1 MAISPAHWP
10 DLYFFCSITRQGTSE
25 KAIRKYVL
33 GRGRCGAVREWI
45 KTRERTEA
53 SDLEVYVLAALRTR
67 GANYLRKA
75 LQAPVAAEKS
85 ITGYLVL
92 FPQADPEPFAAVT
105 LTTPHLFEMERGCL
119 HCDHERP
126 QRAPK
131 PRKSSIT
138 GSVRYEF
145 VCKHPNK
152 PANPFPRGDIDNY
165 VKAVQDALTAAGAW
179 DDDVQVVEISEIKR
193 YARPDESPHI
203 LIEVEPIS
211 IS

>member
-1 MAISPAHWP
+1 M
-10 DLYFFCSITRQGTSE
+10 
-25 KAIRKYVL
+25 
-33 GRGRCGAVREWI
+33 REWI

-92 FPQADPEPFAAVT
+92 FPQTDPEPFAAVT
-105 LTTPHLFEMERGCL
+105 LTTPPHLFEMERGCL
-119 HCDHERP
+119 HCAQDRP

-138 GSVRYEF
+138 GSVR
-145 VCKHPNK
+145 VRLQTP
-152 PANPFPRGDIDNY
+152 
-165 VKAVQDALTAAGAW
+165 
-179 DDDVQVVEISEIKR
+179 
-193 YARPDESPHI
+193 
-203 LIEVEPIS
+203 
-211 IS
+211 